1 MVDTLQVLLYAFF
14 WMIPWCLN
22 FICQPF
28 GTLSLFHL
36 HSRIV
41 MNNNNQGYY
50 SSYLPAFEDG
60 TDRVFRN
67 VGT

>member
-1 MVDTLQVLLYAFF
+1 
-14 WMIPWCLN
+14 
-22 FICQPF
+22 
-28 GTLSLFHL
+28 
-36 HSRIV
+36 